1 MKQLSVLINGGGM
14 VGAAAALALAQ
25 QGANVTLLEPFPPGE
40 GCSTDPDWDLRISSV
55 NNSNWEWLLGLG
67 IGVCVRQQRVF
78 DYQKLSVTSLSGHNL
93 SFQASEAGLS
103 KLGVMVENNALQ
115 LALWTKLRTLKN
127 VELRIGD
134 TLDKFNAGTKTV
146 VVSQGDTLSYD
157 LLLGC
162 DGANSKVAQLAG
174 FHYRGWDYDQ
184 RCLLANVSLEKP
196 IEPET
201 WEVFRPQGPYAL
213 LPLTEQ
219 QACLIDYGLRDNINS
234 LQKDKAGLEAYLR
247 ETFSPH
253 IGNFRVLKSASFA
266 LQRKH
271 AAHYVKEDS
280 IVLLGDAAHS
290 IHPMAGQGVNLGF
303 ADVRCL
309 VEVLQE
315 NTPSVALDK
324 YEKTRQGENAKM
336 MRMMDAIQFGWR
348 SRNPVMQF
356 ATAASL
362 KVAAMPWVKRWL
374 LKQAV
379 GE

>member
-25 QGANVTLLEPFPPGE
+25 KGAYVTLLEPRPPSADT
-40 GCSTDPDWDLRISSV
+40 STDPDWDLRISSV
-55 NNSNWEWLLGLG
+55 NNSNWEWLLSLG
-67 IGVCVRQQRVF
+67 IGACLRQQRVF
-78 DYQKLSVTSLSGHNL
+78 DYQQLTVTSLGGQSL
-93 SFQASEAGLS
+93 SFHANEAGLT

-115 LALWTKLRTLKN
+115 LALWTQLDTLKN
-127 VELRIGD
+127 VNLRTGESLDKLDTWSKTAVLSEGD
-134 TLDKFNAGTKTV
+134 TLN
-146 VVSQGDTLSYD
+146 YD

-162 DGANSKVAQLAG
+162 DGANSKVAQLAD
-174 FHYRGWDYDQ
+174 FSYRGWDYDQ
-184 RCLLANVSLEKP
+184 RCLLANVSLEKA

-219 QACLIDYGLRDNINS
+219 QACLIDYGIRDDINR
-234 LQKDKAGLEAYLR
+234 LEKDNKALEEHLK

-253 IGNFRVLKSASFA
+253 IGDFRLLKSASFP

-271 AAHYVKEDS
+271 VKSYVKAGS
-280 IVLLGDAAHS
+280 IALLGDAAHS

-309 VEVLQE
+309 TAALQKSSQVFALAEYE
-315 NTPSVALDK
+315 N
-324 YEKTRQGENAKM
+324 TRQGENAKM

-348 SRNPVMQF
+348 STSPIMQF
-356 ATAASL
+356 ATTASL
-362 KVAAMPWVKRWL
+362 KVAGVLWVKRWL
-374 LKQAV
+374 LQQAV
-379 GE
+379 GK

>member
-25 QGANVTLLEPFPPGE
+25 KGVDVTLLEPKPPVADTN
-40 GCSTDPDWDLRISSV
+40 TDPDWDLRISSV
-55 NNSNWEWLLGLG
+55 NNSNWEWLLTLG
-67 IGVCVRQQRVF
+67 MGDYLRQQRIF
-78 DYQKLSVTSLSGHNL
+78 DYQQLTVTSLGGQSL
-93 SFQASEAGLS
+93 SFHANEAGLN

-115 LALWTKLRTLKN
+115 LALWAQLRTLNN
-127 VELRIGD
+127 VHLLTEES
-134 TLDKFNAGTKTV
+134 LDKLDVQAKTAV
-146 VVSQGDTLSYD
+146 LSQGDRLNYD

-162 DGANSKVAQLAG
+162 DGANSKVAELSG
-174 FHYRGWDYDQ
+174 FNYRGWDYDQ

-219 QACLIDYGLRDNINS
+219 QACLIDYGIRDDINR
-234 LQKDKAGLEAYLR
+234 LERDKKVLEAHLK
-247 ETFSPH
+247 TLFSAH
-253 IGNFRVLKSASFA
+253 IGDFRLDKSASFP

-271 AAHYVKEDS
+271 AKSYVKAES
-280 IVLLGDAAHS
+280 IVLMGDSAHS

-309 VEVLQE
+309 IDALQKG
-315 NTPSVALDK
+315 SQRSALSQ
-324 YEKTRQGENAKM
+324 YESKRQRENAKM

-348 SRNPVMQF
+348 SNNPIMQL
-356 ATAASL
+356 ATTASL
-362 KVAAMPWVKRWL
+362 KVAGAPWVKRWL
-374 LKQAV
+374 LQQAV

>member
-25 QGANVTLLEPFPPGE
+25 QGANVTLLEPFPPGDD
-40 GCSTDPDWDLRISSV
+40 CSTDPDWDLRISSV
-55 NNSNWEWLLGLG
+55 NNSNWEWLLDLG

-78 DYQKLSVTSLSGHNL
+78 DYQKLSVTSQSGHNL
-93 SFQASEAGLS
+93 SFQANEAGLS

-115 LALWTKLRTLKN
+115 LALWTKLRSLKN
-127 VELRIGD
+127 VDLREGE
-134 TLDKFNAGTKTV
+134 TLDKLNTGTKTV
-146 VVSQGDTLSYD
+146 VLSQGDALSYD

-219 QACLIDYGLRDNINS
+219 QACLIDYGLRDDINS
-234 LQKDKAGLEAYLR
+234 LQKDKAGFEAYLR

-309 VEVLQE
+309 VEVLRK
-315 NTPSVALDK
+315 NTPGVALGQ
-324 YEKTRQGENAKM
+324 YETSRKGENAKM
-336 MRMMDAIQFGWR
+336 MRMMDAIQLGWR

-362 KVAAMPWVKRWL
+362 KVAALPWVKRWL